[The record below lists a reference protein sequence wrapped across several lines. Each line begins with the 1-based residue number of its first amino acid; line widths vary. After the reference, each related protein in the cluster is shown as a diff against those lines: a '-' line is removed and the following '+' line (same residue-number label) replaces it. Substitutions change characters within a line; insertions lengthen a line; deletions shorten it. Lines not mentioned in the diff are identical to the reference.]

1 MCADYKDVNANTK
14 PRGCSIPNIRG
25 SLNTLR
31 GKKYYA
37 KLDLTMGYH
46 QCEVAEDCRWIL
58 AINTVTGK
66 WEFLRVPFGPQQAPG
81 YFQDI
86 MGNFVFPDFDD
97 VNMVYFDDI
106 VVFGETYEEFVDNL
120 TKTLDRLIEVG
131 MVCRP
136 GKCKFGTT
144 SVEYCG
150 FIVDEH
156 KYQVK
161 SDRIDAIKKFQTPNT
176 VKQLRRF
183 LGMTNQL
190 RDFCR
195 NYALIEK
202 RLTRP

>member
-1 MCADYKDVNANTK
+1 
-14 PRGCSIPNIRG
+14 
-25 SLNTLR
+25 
-31 GKKYYA
+31 
-37 KLDLTMGYH
+37 
-46 QCEVAEDCRWIL
+46 
-58 AINTVTGK
+58 
-66 WEFLRVPFGPQQAPG
+66 
-81 YFQDI
+81 

-106 VVFGETYEEFVDNL
+106 VVFGETYEQFVENL
-120 TKTLDRLIEVG
+120 IKTLDRLIEVG

-136 GKCKFGTT
+136 SKCKFGST

-150 FIVDEH
+150 FIVNEH
-156 KYQVK
+156 KYEVK
-161 SDRIDAIKKFQTPNT
+161 PERIEAIKKFQKPTT

-202 RLTRP
+202 

>member
-1 MCADYKDVNANTK
+1 
-14 PRGCSIPNIRG
+14 
-25 SLNTLR
+25 
-31 GKKYYA
+31 
-37 KLDLTMGYH
+37 
-46 QCEVAEDCRWIL
+46 
-58 AINTVTGK
+58 
-66 WEFLRVPFGPQQAPG
+66 
-81 YFQDI
+81 
-86 MGNFVFPDFDD
+86 MGNYVFTDFDD

-106 VVFGETYEEFVDNL
+106 VVFGETFEEFVENL
-120 TKTLDRLIEVG
+120 IKTLDRLIEVG

-156 KYQVK
+156 KYEVTP
-161 SDRIDAIKKFQTPNT
+161 DRIDAIRKFHKPNT

-202 RLTRP
+202 RLTRLYKSSQPKRRNKTKVKNDVSNSVKLKWDNDSNEAF

>member
-1 MCADYKDVNANTK
+1 
-14 PRGCSIPNIRG
+14 
-25 SLNTLR
+25 
-31 GKKYYA
+31 
-37 KLDLTMGYH
+37 MGYH

-161 SDRIDAIKKFQTPNT
+161 SDRIDAIKKFQKPNT

-202 RLTRP
+202 RLTRLYKSSQPKRRSRTKVRNDISNTVRLKWDDDSIIVRS